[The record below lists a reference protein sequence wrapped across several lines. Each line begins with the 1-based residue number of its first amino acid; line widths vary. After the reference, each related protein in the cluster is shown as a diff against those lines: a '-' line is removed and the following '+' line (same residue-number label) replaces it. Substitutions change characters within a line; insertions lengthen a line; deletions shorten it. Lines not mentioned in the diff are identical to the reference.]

1 MKRVLFVDDEPQMLS
16 GLQRLLR
23 PQRHEWDMKFAEG
36 GEQALDALEAT
47 PYDVIVT
54 DMRMPGL
61 DGVTLLQQV
70 KDQWPQ
76 MVRIILSGY
85 TELEATLRT
94 VPVAHQ
100 FLTKPCDPERLKDVV
115 ERACALQ
122 SLLHRDALRA
132 MIAEMG
138 ELPSQPGVY
147 LALAEALADPGASMA
162 DVARLVEQ
170 DIAMSAKCLQLVNSA
185 FFGLGRRVTSVQQ
198 AVSYLGTDMLKALV
212 FTVEVFRAF
221 EPPRGAGG
229 FDLEALQ
236 SHSLLVARLAT
247 QVLAGR
253 QPADDVFVTGMLHD
267 VGKLI
272 LVTRLPE
279 QAAAIAAAAQATGQ
293 PWHALEEDRLGVTHA
308 EIGAYLLGLW
318 GLPQQTVEA
327 VAHHHA
333 PTRLPRRGLDV
344 LAAVYLADVLIDEQA
359 AASGL
364 GAAESGGAGRGAP
377 PLDEDF
383 LAALGIVDQ
392 VPAWRTLAAELTQAA
407 LEGELTR

>member
-36 GEQALDALEAT
+36 GGQALVALEET

-54 DMRMPGL
+54 DMRMPGM
-61 DGVTLLQQV
+61 DGVTLLEQV

-100 FLTKPCDPERLKDVV
+100 FLTKPCDPDRLKHVV
-115 ERACALQ
+115 ERACTLQ
-122 SLLHRDALRA
+122 SLLHREALRA
-132 MIAEMG
+132 TIAQMG
-138 ELPSQPGVY
+138 DLPSQPGVY
-147 LALAEALADPGASMA
+147 LALAEALADPATSMA
-162 DVARLVEQ
+162 DVAQLVEQ
-170 DIAMSAKCLQLVNSA
+170 DIGMSAKCLQLVNSA

-212 FTVEVFRAF
+212 FTVEVFHAF
-221 EPPRGAGG
+221 QPAPGAGG

-247 QVLAGR
+247 KVLAGS
-253 QPADDVFVTGMLHD
+253 QPADDAFVAGMLHD
-267 VGKLI
+267 VGKLV

-279 QAAAIAAAAQATGQ
+279 QAAAIATAAAATGR
-293 PWHALEEDRLGVTHA
+293 PWHVLEEEVLGVSHA

-327 VAHHHA
+327 LAFHHTPA
-333 PTRLPRRGLDV
+333 RLPRTGFDV
-344 LAAVYLADVLIDEQA
+344 LPAVYVADVLIDEQA
-359 AASGL
+359 AAL
-364 GAAESGGAGRGAP
+364 DLGGAELSG
-377 PLDEDF
+377 PLDEEY
-383 LAALGIVDQ
+383 LATLGVAAQ
-392 VPAWRTLAAELTQAA
+392 LPAWRALAAELTQTA
-407 LEGELTR
+407 LEES

>member
-23 PQRHEWDMKFAEG
+23 PQRHEWEMKFAEG
-36 GEQALDALEAT
+36 GEQALVALDET

-54 DMRMPGL
+54 DMRMPGM
-61 DGVTLLQQV
+61 DGVTLLEQV

-100 FLTKPCDPERLKDVV
+100 FLTKPCDPDRLKDVV

-122 SLLHRDALRA
+122 SLLNREALRA
-132 MIAEMG
+132 TIAQMG
-138 ELPSQPGVY
+138 DLPSQPGVY
-147 LALAEALADPGASMA
+147 LALAEALADPATSMA
-162 DVARLVEQ
+162 DVAQLIEQ

-185 FFGLGRRVTSVQQ
+185 FFGLGRRITSVQQ
-198 AVSYLGTDMLKALV
+198 AVSYLGTDMLKVLV
-212 FTVEVFRAF
+212 FTVEVFHAF
-221 EPPRGAGG
+221 QPARGAGG

-247 QVLAGR
+247 KILAGR
-253 QPADDVFVTGMLHD
+253 QPADDAFVAGMLHD
-267 VGKLI
+267 VGKLV

-279 QAAAIAAAAQATGQ
+279 QAAAIAGSAQETAR
-293 PWHALEEDRLGVTHA
+293 PWHVLEEEVIGVTHA

-327 VAHHHA
+327 LAYHHD
-333 PTRLPRRGLDV
+333 PTRLPESEFDV
-344 LAAVYLADVLIDEQA
+344 LAAVYVADVLIDEQMVA
-359 AASGL
+359 REL
-364 GAAESGGAGRGAP
+364 GGAELSG
-377 PLDEDF
+377 PLDEEY
-383 LAALGIVDQ
+383 LASLGVADQ
-392 VPAWRTLAAELTQAA
+392 VPAWRALAAELTATA
-407 LEGELTR
+407 LEGS